1 VAVAFAL
8 AVTHPSAGNIGG
20 GGFMIVRLKSGETH
34 AIDFREAAPAAA
46 TTEGIVAMVKK
57 GAYGYAATAV
67 PGTVAGLG
75 LAHER
80 FGARPWAELL
90 EPAVKL
96 ARKGHRLGPRQALV
110 LGWAWP
116 RLQADRAARE
126 IWGRKGKPLAQGTT
140 VRQLDLART
149 LEAIAK
155 EGPRAFYAGP
165 IARKIVAAMR
175 AGGGLVTEADLAAY
189 QAKLRAPLR
198 FSYRGFTV
206 DTMPPPSMGGV
217 AFAQIMLSLERVRA
231 HEAPRGSGLSHHLF
245 AEAARRAYADRRR
258 ASADPDFSPP
268 EAASLLAKL
277 LDGADLEGR
286 RPAIDRERATASTE
300 IAAAQEAQPAES
312 QQTTHFSVVDVE
324 GNAVSCTYTLSAGF
338 GAKVVVPGA
347 GVVLSNALAAFTPAG
362 PNEVAPG
369 KRMQSSMTP
378 AIAAQGGRLALVLG
392 SPGGDTIPNT
402 VAQVLRNLVDHG
414 MTIDEA
420 VESPRLHHQWL
431 PDRVRV
437 EQGNPPPRA
446 ALEELRR
453 RGHTLDLDASPIG
466 DANNILIDAAGVA
479 WGLLAPCGP
488 RVRAEVVLVVGV
500 LGAHHHHRARRVARD
515 PLSRRSAEQPLEE
528 PGRVGA
534 DHDQIGAELG
544 REPDD
549 RPIGAAGPEM
559 HGHEP
564 GLPAGGSMLQHAER
578 RRGEGGRH
586 ALRGD
591 VAHRRRHPAR
601 AHHHRMDLRLAAQLR
616 EIEGEAPGA
625 AARLREVHGHHHD
638 VRSELPGAPG
648 ARSVIGVG
656 VHRRRAG
663 LILHRRLNVA
673 SPRRTASPPLH
684 P

>member
-1 VAVAFAL
+1 MIRRRVAHLTLALALLAGCEAQRQSMSGAPPAPPPAAAPLTSAAPVASAAAAPASPSPSPATSATPAPAPPPPPPDPPIVLASGGKRAARGDAGLVTSVEPNATRAGLEVLRHGGNAVDAAVAVAFAL

-46 TTEGIVAMVKK
+46 TTEGIVTMVKK
-57 GAYGYAATAV
+57 GAYGYASTAV

-90 EPAVKL
+90 EPAIKL

-155 EGPRAFYAGP
+155 EGPRAFYEGA
-165 IARKIVAAMR
+165 IAKKIAAAMR

-189 QAKLRAPLR
+189 KAKLRAPLR

-217 AFAQIMLSLERVRA
+217 AFAQIMLSLERARA
-231 HEAPRGSGLSHHLF
+231 HEAPKGSGLSHHLF
-245 AEAARRAYADRRR
+245 VEAARRAYADRRR

-268 EAASLLAKL
+268 EAASLLARL
-277 LDGADLEGR
+277 LDGAYLEGR

-300 IAAAQEAQPAES
+300 IAAAQDAQPAES
-312 QQTTHFSVVDVE
+312 QQTTHFSVVDAE

-338 GAKVVVPGA
+338 GAKVVVPGV
-347 GVVLSNALAAFTPAG
+347 GVLLSNALAAFTETG
-362 PNEVAPG
+362 PNEVASG

-437 EQGNPPPRA
+437 EAGNPPPRA

-466 DANNILIDAAGVA
+466 DANNILVDAAGVA
-479 WGLLAPCGP
+479 WGHA
-488 RVRAEVVLVVGV
+488 
-500 LGAHHHHRARRVARD
+500 D
-515 PLSRRSAEQPLEE
+515 SR
-528 PGRVGA
+528 
-534 DHDQIGAELG
+534 
-544 REPDD
+544 
-549 RPIGAAGPEM
+549 
-559 HGHEP
+559 
-564 GLPAGGSMLQHAER
+564 
-578 RRGEGGRH
+578 EGGLAEGIQR
-586 ALRGD
+586 AQ
-591 VAHRRRHPAR
+591 AAPAR
-601 AHHHRMDLRLAAQLR
+601 
-616 EIEGEAPGA
+616 
-625 AARLREVHGHHHD
+625 
-638 VRSELPGAPG
+638 
-648 ARSVIGVG
+648 
-656 VHRRRAG
+656 
-663 LILHRRLNVA
+663 
-673 SPRRTASPPLH
+673 
-684 P
+684 